1 MYCVSGWLTIFE
13 PRTSSSESGLRRQAF
28 GLRAPLANAF
38 AATLASVE
46 VLMPCS
52 AM

>member
-1 MYCVSGWLTIFE
+1 MYWVSGWLTILE
-13 PRTSSSESGLRRQAF
+13 ASTSSSDSGRRRHAL

-38 AATLASVE
+38 AATLASVDE
-46 VLMPCS
+46 LMPCS

>member
-1 MYCVSGWLTIFE
+1 MYCVSGWLTILE
-13 PRTSSSESGLRRQAF
+13 ASTSSSDSGRRRHAF

-38 AATLASVE
+38 AATLASVDA
-46 VLMPCS
+46 LMPCS